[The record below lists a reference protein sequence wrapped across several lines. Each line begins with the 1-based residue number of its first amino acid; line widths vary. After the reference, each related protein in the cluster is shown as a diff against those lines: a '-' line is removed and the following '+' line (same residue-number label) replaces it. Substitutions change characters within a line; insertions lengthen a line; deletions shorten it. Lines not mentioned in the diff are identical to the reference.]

1 MHLDN
6 VTASAAQNLNALLED
21 GVAFDGFNACMI
33 ALLADACWP
42 LPGARQRTIVQK
54 LPLVPH
60 QGYTQDCGV
69 FAVIYFAGLF
79 FQTDT
84 FLAAFEPRRRLTFPE
99 NLAKDTRTQMLEWS
113 T

>member
-1 MHLDN
+1 
-6 VTASAAQNLNALLED
+6 
-21 GVAFDGFNACMI
+21 MI

-42 LPGARQRTIVQK
+42 LPGAKQRTIVQK

-69 FAVIYFAGLF
+69 FTVIYFAGLF